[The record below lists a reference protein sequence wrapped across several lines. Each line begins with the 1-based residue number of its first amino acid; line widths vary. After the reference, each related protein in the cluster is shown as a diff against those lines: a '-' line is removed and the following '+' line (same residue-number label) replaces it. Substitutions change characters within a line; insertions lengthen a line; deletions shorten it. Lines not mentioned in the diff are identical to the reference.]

1 MDLSKFYPP
10 RNEWSHKGNFG
21 SVLVVAGSKLYSGA
35 ATFSAVGALRAG
47 ADLVT
52 VCAPQRA
59 ADISANKQIDLMT
72 FPLKGDRLAPK
83 HVHKIVEV
91 ARERKV
97 NSLVIGPGLSRGKPT
112 LSAIL
117 KLISKFNMPMVV
129 DADGLRA
136 ISQKPSVVSS
146 KQMVLTPHLG
156 ELAILLGVGRIK
168 EDFDSRLAACRDA
181 ASKYQ
186 AVVLLKGHVDIICD
200 GVNVITNNTGSVY
213 MTKGGF
219 GDVLAGI
226 VGALLARGVG
236 LFEAAAAGAYIN
248 GRAGEMAC
256 EAKGEGVV
264 ASDIFDY
271 IPDVIAS

>member
-1 MDLSKFYPP
+1 MDLSKYYPK

-35 ATFSAVGALRAG
+35 ATLSAIGALRAG

-52 VCAPQRA
+52 VCAPERA
-59 ADISANKQIDLMT
+59 AEVAANSQIDLMT
-72 FPLKGDRLAPK
+72 LSLSGDHFVPK
-83 HVHKIVEV
+83 HIGKIVET

-97 NSLVIGPGLSRGKPT
+97 NSMVVGPGLSRGKT
-112 LSAIL
+112 TITAIQ
-117 KLISKFNMPMVV
+117 KLISKFNIPMVV

-136 ISQKPSVVSS
+136 ISQNRKVVDG
-146 KQMVLTPHLG
+146 KQLVLTPHLG
-156 ELAILLGVGRIK
+156 ELAILLGVSRIK
-168 EDFDSRLAACRDA
+168 DDFDSRLAACRDA

-186 AVVLLKGHVDIICD
+186 SVVLLKGHVDIICD
-200 GVNVITNNTGSVY
+200 SVNAITNNTGSVY

-248 GRAGEMAC
+248 GRAGELAAN
-256 EAKGEGVV
+256 EKGEGVV
-264 ASDIFDY
+264 ASDIFEY
-271 IPDVIAS
+271 IPKVITS